1 MNMMEQTGMR
11 TEPVNMMMNT
21 EDSLINQILKLSMD
35 IQSDMFKLFTKIN
48 KLNALNLE
56 LYQLRKYNTMQANM
70 NTMNNSMNMNS
81 MNTINSGMNTMMG
94 NNMMNNSSDDM
105 STGMNN
111 MSNMN
116 NNMLDMNNNMNNYL
130 NNYNNVINTMNMDLM
145 NLMKTNQNNPNMGNS
160 EFSQLANP
168 LENIMSTT
176 LYEPGISVIINKNGN
191 KTTISCKLNEKI
203 SDIIEKYKKA
213 TSDKSSNLKF
223 ISNAKKLNENFT
235 VSESGLVDGSVIYI
249 IN

>member
-56 LYQLRKYNTMQANM
+56 LFQLRKYNTMQANM
-70 NTMNNSMNMNS
+70 SSMNNSMNMNS
-81 MNTINSGMNTMMG
+81 MNTLNSGMNTMMG

-160 EFSQLANP
+160 DFAQLANP

-176 LYEPGISVIINKNGN
+176 LYEHGISVIINKNGN
-191 KTTISCKLNEKI
+191 KTTISCKLSEKI

-235 VSESGLVDGSVIYI
+235 VSESGLVDGSVICV